1 MVAGVTLGGSLK
13 SLMNSRAVLPLHL
26 RRPEL
31 PAPDSRRTGREQGVG
46 KRPGHA
52 ARRTEA
58 GERPGWGHAASEPCV
73 ITGQSI
79 CDAAPKGVRQQLRL
93 NYS

>member
-1 MVAGVTLGGSLK
+1 
-13 SLMNSRAVLPLHL
+13 MNSLAVLPLHASPL
-26 RRPEL
+26 TRASGPRLEENRQR
-31 PAPDSRRTGREQGVG
+31 AGCREEA
-46 KRPGHA
+46 GHA
-52 ARRTEA
+52 AGRTEA

-73 ITGQSI
+73 ITGRSI